1 MKHIFKTLLVVFM
14 LKGISAFA
22 QVETLLPIPTSIAYV
37 HGKGFLWTAGTRAEF
52 QGLCNQEVDLFN
64 AWLKENEPETVIEV
78 SNQGVEKREPKK
90 VIFQLTKNIPS
101 NTEAYYLTVRE
112 NEIRLTSATEEGISR
127 GMQTLKQL
135 LPKYFKTNESFSAFE
150 IPCMDISDA
159 PAFPHRGMLLDCGR
173 HFMDV
178 ATVKKYIDALAFYKM
193 NVLHWHL
200 TEDQGWRIEIK
211 KYPELTRL
219 GSYRMDKFGN
229 HVSEGYYTQ
238 EQIKD
243 IVAYAQAR
251 HVTII
256 PEIEMPGHSV
266 AAISAYPWLS
276 CTGESIPVETEW
288 GVFKDIYCAGNDST
302 VQFLKDV
309 MDEVCALF
317 PSKYIHI
324 GGDEAPKF
332 RWEHCDK
339 CQKRMHDHGL
349 KNEPQLQTWL
359 IEEMA
364 KYLYTKGRQ
373 IIGWDEILEGGIPA
387 DAMIQSWRGMEGGIA
402 AAKQK
407 HGVVMSPT
415 SHCYLDYGL
424 DNINME
430 KVYNFNPLPAEL
442 TLEEAQYIRG
452 AEGNMWTERAPQE
465 LVDSKVFP
473 RLLALSEVLWTAPKK
488 RDYEAFA
495 ARVQKNYE
503 RLDQLNIKYGFPD
516 VPLNFRSQV
525 LPNGEVEVR
534 AVTST
539 NSLVIVNYR
548 KNQEET
554 IQTYSKPIIV
564 SERYTTLNFEYYFPW
579 STGFFNESRVYT
591 SNLATGKKVTLSYTP
606 SVYYPGGGENAL
618 VDGRI
623 GTANFRDGIWQ
634 GVQGKNMEVI
644 IDLGDVKPFE
654 HVTTRWFHYAN
665 AWIFRPKAV
674 EVYKSMD
681 GIKWDKVA
689 TMKPNIEEQTSGEL
703 VDQLSFGIGQVN
715 VARYI
720 KVIGI
725 NNGPCPE
732 WHDAVGEPS
741 WLFCDEIVVE

>member
-219 GSYRMDKFGN
+219 GSYRMDKFGI

-364 KYLYTKGRQ
+364 KYLNTKGRQ

-634 GVQGKNMEVI
+634 GVQGKNMEVV

>member
-1 MKHIFKTLLVVFM
+1 MQPLFKLLLVVFL
-14 LKGISAFA
+14 LKGISTFA
-22 QVETLLPIPTSIAYV
+22 QVETLIPMPTSIAYV
-37 HGKGFLWTAGTRAEF
+37 HGKGFLWTAGQHAEALGMC
-52 QGLCNQEVDLFN
+52 QQEVKLFN
-64 AWLKENEPETVIEV
+64 SWLMLNEPESVSEV
-78 SNQGVEKREPKK
+78 YSQKAVSPKPKK

-101 NTEAYYLTVRE
+101 NTESYYLTVRE

-135 LPKYFKTNESFSAFE
+135 LPKYFKTNETFAAFE
-150 IPCMDISDA
+150 IPSMDISDA
-159 PAFPHRGMLLDCGR
+159 PVYPHRGMLLDCGR

-211 KYPELTRL
+211 KYPELARL

-339 CQKRMHDHGL
+339 CQKRIHTYGL
-349 KNEPQLQTWL
+349 KNEAQLQTWL

-364 KYLYTKGRQ
+364 KYLNTKGRQ

-430 KVYNFNPLPAEL
+430 KVYNFNPMPAEL
-442 TLEEAQYIRG
+442 SAEEAKYIRG

-473 RLLALSEVLWTAPKK
+473 RLLALSEVLWTAPQS

-495 ARVQKNYE
+495 ARVEKNYE
-503 RLDQLNIKYGFPD
+503 RLDQLKIKFGFPD
-516 VPLNFRSQV
+516 VALNFRSQV
-525 LPNGEVEVR
+525 LPTGEVEVR
-534 AVTST
+534 AVTSS
-539 NSLVIVNYR
+539 NSLIVVNYR
-548 KNQEET
+548 KNEEVT
-554 IQTYSKPIIV
+554 TQSYNKPIVV
-564 SERYTTLNFEYYFPW
+564 SEPYTILNFEYYFPW
-579 STGFFNESRVYT
+579 ITEFFYETRTYT
-591 SNLATGKKVTLSYTP
+591 SNLSTGKKITLSYTP

-623 GTANFRDGIWQ
+623 GTENFRDGIWQ
-634 GVQGKNMEVI
+634 GVAGKNMEVV

-674 EVYKSMD
+674 EIYKSFD
-681 GIKWDKVA
+681 GNLWDKVA
-689 TMKPNIEEQTSGEL
+689 TINPNIEEQTSGEL
-703 VDQLSFGIGQVN
+703 IDQFSHGIGQVHL
-715 VARYI
+715 ARYI
-720 KVIGI
+720 KVIGV

-741 WLFCDEIVVE
+741 WLFCDEIVIE

>member
-1 MKHIFKTLLVVFM
+1 MKPIFKSLLVVFM
-14 LKGISAFA
+14 LKGLSTFA
-22 QVETLLPIPTSIAYV
+22 QVEALIPMPTSIAYV
-37 HGKGFLWTAGTRAEF
+37 HGKGFLWEAGQHAEALGIC
-52 QGLCNQEVDLFN
+52 QNEVDLFN
-64 AWLKENEPETVIEV
+64 AWLKENEPETVVEV
-78 SNQGVEKREPKK
+78 SNQGVEKRQPKK

-135 LPKYFKTNESFSAFE
+135 LPKYFKTNETFAAFE
-150 IPCMDISDA
+150 IQSMDISDV
-159 PAFPHRGMLLDCGR
+159 PVYPHRGMLLDCGR

-211 KYPELTRL
+211 KYPELARI

-276 CTGESIPVETEW
+276 CSGESIPVETEW

-339 CQKRMHDHGL
+339 CQKRIHDHGL
-349 KNEPQLQTWL
+349 KNEAQLQTWL

-364 KYLYTKGRQ
+364 KYLNTKGRQ

-430 KVYNFNPLPAEL
+430 KVYNFNPMPAEL
-442 TLEEAQYIRG
+442 SAEEGKYIRG

-495 ARVQKNYE
+495 VRVEKNYE
-503 RLDQLNIKYGFPD
+503 RMDQLNIKYGFPD
-516 VPLNFRSQV
+516 VPLSFRSQV
-525 LPNGEVEVR
+525 LPAGEIEVR
-534 AVTST
+534 AVTTDSKI
-539 NSLVIVNYR
+539 LV
-548 KNQEET
+548 
-554 IQTYSKPIIV
+554 
-564 SERYTTLNFEYYFPW
+564 RYTKNNDLESQAYKSPIHVNESFTTLKFQYSFPW
-579 STGFFNESRVYT
+579 STEAFYETRTYT
-591 SNLATGKKVTLSYTP
+591 SNLATGKKLTLSYTP
-606 SVYYPGGGENAL
+606 SVYYPGGGENGL
-618 VDGRI
+618 IDGRI
-623 GTANFRDGIWQ
+623 GTTNFRDGIWQ
-634 GVQGKNMEVI
+634 GVQGKNMEIV

-654 HVTTRWFHYAN
+654 HVSTQWFHYAN

-674 EVYKSMD
+674 EIYSSLD
-681 GIKWDKVA
+681 GSIWKMVG
-689 TMKPNIEEQTSGEL
+689 TITPTVEEQTSGEI
-703 VDQLSFGIGQVN
+703 VVPMNFGAGQLEH
-715 VARYI
+715 ARYI
-720 KVIGI
+720 KLNGI
-725 NNGPCPE
+725 NNGLCPE

-741 WLFCDEIVVE
+741 WLFCDEIVIE

>member
-14 LKGISAFA
+14 LKGISTFA
-22 QVETLLPIPTSIAYV
+22 QVETLLPMPTSIAYV

-64 AWLKENEPETVIEV
+64 AWLKEHEPEMVIEV
-78 SNQGVEKREPKK
+78 SNQGAEKRQPKK

-101 NTEAYYLTVRE
+101 NTEAYTLSVRE
-112 NEIRLTSATEEGISR
+112 NEIRIISPTEEGISR

-135 LPKYFKTNESFSAFE
+135 LPIYFKTNTTFSGFE

-243 IVAYAQAR
+243 IVSYAQAR

-276 CTGESIPVETEW
+276 CTGESIQVETEW

-302 VQFLKDV
+302 IQFLKDV

-349 KNEPQLQTWL
+349 KNEAQLQTWL
-359 IEEMA
+359 IEEMS

-442 TLEEAQYIRG
+442 TPEEAQYIRG

-465 LVDSKVFP
+465 IVDSKVFP

-525 LPNGEVEVR
+525 LPTGEVEVR

-539 NSLVIVNYR
+539 NSLIIVKFR
-548 KNQEET
+548 KNEEET
-554 IQTYSKPIIV
+554 SQTYDEPIIV
-564 SERYTTLNFEYYFPW
+564 GERYTKLNFEYYFPW
-579 STGFFNESRVYT
+579 STGFSFESRVYT

-623 GTANFRDGIWQ
+623 GTPNFRDGIWQ
-634 GVQGKNMEVI
+634 GVQGKNMEAVI
-644 IDLGDVKPFE
+644 DMGDTKPFE
-654 HVTTRWFHYAN
+654 HISTQWFHYAN
-665 AWIFRPKAV
+665 AWIFRPKSV
-674 EVYKSMD
+674 EIYSSLD
-681 GIKWDKVA
+681 GSKWDKIGTITPTV
-689 TMKPNIEEQTSGEL
+689 EEQTSGEL
-703 VDQLSFGIGQVN
+703 VVPMNYGLGQAH

-720 KVIGI
+720 KVVGI

-741 WLFCDEIVVE
+741 WLFCDEIVIE

>member
-22 QVETLLPIPTSIAYV
+22 QVETLLPMPTSIAYV

-64 AWLKENEPETVIEV
+64 AWLKENEPEMVIEV
-78 SNQGVEKREPKK
+78 SNQGTEKRQPKK
-90 VIFQLTKNIPS
+90 VIFQLTKNIPA
-101 NTEAYYLTVRE
+101 NTEAYSLSVRE
-112 NEIRLTSATEEGISR
+112 NEIRLISPTEEGISR

-135 LPKYFKTNESFSAFE
+135 LPIYFKTNTTFSGFE
-150 IPCMDISDA
+150 IPCMDISDS

-219 GSYRMDKFGN
+219 GSYRIDKFGN

-302 VQFLKDV
+302 IQFLKDV

-339 CQKRMHDHGL
+339 CQKRIHDHGL
-349 KNEPQLQTWL
+349 KNEAQLQTWL
-359 IEEMA
+359 IEEMS

-415 SHCYLDYGL
+415 SHCYLDYDL

-442 TLEEAQYIRG
+442 TPEEAQYIRG

-495 ARVQKNYE
+495 ARVGKNYE

-525 LPNGEVEVR
+525 LPTGEVEVR

-539 NSLVIVNYR
+539 NSLIIVNYK
-548 KNQEET
+548 KNEEET
-554 IQTYSKPIIV
+554 SQIYKEPIIV

-579 STGFFNESRVYT
+579 STGFFYESRVYT

-665 AWIFRPKAV
+665 AWIFRPKSV
-674 EVYKSMD
+674 EVYSSFD
-681 GIKWDKVA
+681 GIIWDKVA

-703 VDQLSFGIGQVN
+703 IDQLSFGIGQVQ

-741 WLFCDEIVVE
+741 WLFCDEIVIE

>member
-1 MKHIFKTLLVVFM
+1 MKYIFKTLLVVFM

-22 QVETLLPIPTSIAYV
+22 QVETLLPMPTSIAYV
-37 HGKGFLWTAGTRAEF
+37 HGKGFLWEAGQHAEALGIC
-52 QGLCNQEVDLFN
+52 QNEVDLFN
-64 AWLKENEPETVIEV
+64 AWLKENEPETVVEV
-78 SNQGVEKREPKK
+78 SSNGGLQQQPKK

-101 NTEAYYLTVRE
+101 NTEAYSLTVRE

-135 LPKYFKTNESFSAFE
+135 LPKYFKTNESFAAFE

-339 CQKRMHDHGL
+339 CQKRMHKHGL
-349 KNEPQLQTWL
+349 KNEAQLQTWL
-359 IEEMA
+359 IEEMS

-442 TLEEAQYIRG
+442 NAEEAKYIRG

-465 LVDSKVFP
+465 IVDSKVFP

-495 ARVQKNYE
+495 ARVGKNYE

-525 LPNGEVEVR
+525 LPTGEVEVR

-548 KNQEET
+548 KNEEET
-554 IQTYSKPIIV
+554 SQTYSKPIIV
-564 SERYTTLNFEYYFPW
+564 NERYTTLNFEYYFPW

-591 SNLATGKKVTLSYTP
+591 SNLATGKMVTLSYTP

-623 GTANFRDGIWQ
+623 GTENFRDGIWQ
-634 GVQGKNMEVI
+634 GVQGKNMEVV

-703 VDQLSFGIGQVN
+703 IDQFSCGIGQVYT
-715 VARYI
+715 ARYI

-741 WLFCDEIVVE
+741 WLFCDEIVID

>member
-1 MKHIFKTLLVVFM
+1 MKHILKTLLVVFM
-14 LKGISAFA
+14 LKGISTFA
-22 QVETLLPIPTSIAYV
+22 QVETLLPMPTSIAYV

-52 QGLCNQEVDLFN
+52 QGLCNQEVELFN
-64 AWLKENEPETVIEV
+64 AWLKENEPELVIEV
-78 SNQGVEKREPKK
+78 SNQGAEKRQPKK

-101 NTEAYYLTVRE
+101 NTEAYSLTVRE
-112 NEIRLTSATEEGISR
+112 NEIRLTSATNEGIFR
-127 GMQTLKQL
+127 GSQTLKQL
-135 LPKYFKTNESFSAFE
+135 LPGYYTTNASFKSFE
-150 IPCMDISDA
+150 IPCMDISDV

-302 VQFLKDV
+302 IQFLKDV
-309 MDEVCALF
+309 MDEVCSLF

-339 CQKRMHDHGL
+339 CQKRIHAYGL
-349 KNEPQLQTWL
+349 KNEAQLQTWL

-364 KYLYTKGRQ
+364 KYLNTKGRQ

-442 TLEEAQYIRG
+442 TPEEAQYIRG

-465 LVDSKVFP
+465 IVDSKVFP

-525 LPNGEVEVR
+525 LPTGEVEVR

-539 NSLVIVNYR
+539 NNLVIVNYR

-554 IQTYSKPIIV
+554 SQTYSKPIIV
-564 SERYTTLNFEYYFPW
+564 NERYTTLNFEYYFPW

-623 GTANFRDGIWQ
+623 GTENFRDGIWQ
-634 GVQGKNMEVI
+634 GVQGKNMEVV

-674 EVYKSMD
+674 EVYSSFD
-681 GIKWDKVA
+681 GVLWDKVA

-703 VDQLSFGIGQVN
+703 IDQLSFGIGQVE

-720 KVIGI
+720 KVVGI

-741 WLFCDEIVVE
+741 WLFCDEVVID